1 MKRRP
6 IALMLCVLLA
16 VVLAGCGGE
25 TKIIEEPAAVL
36 APAIVQTL
44 DLSDKQA
51 KDLAS
56 SIQTLNLT
64 SEQEDSTLR
73 VIQTFGNDRELY
85 VFYEVT
91 FADGVPLPDPE
102 EGKPCP
108 VTYTLTGQEERNQ
121 HSTSQRMI
129 LPCED
134 NTFTYLSYFL
144 HRKGSP
150 WPEGELQF
158 TIEGFSYDQGDTPVP
173 VTEDVH
179 TLTWT
184 PTNQGTILS
193 GDIAAED
200 GTVLGNVTLSPFSLI
215 FSLDASQAEEFSQV
229 VVSTRLVYADGTT
242 SYPDGLVAGG
252 STSDPLRDI
261 QGNKVFRSPI
271 DISQVTAVQIDGH
284 TVTF

>member
-25 TKIIEEPAAVL
+25 TKTIEEPAAVL

-108 VTYTLTGQEERNQ
+108 VTYTL
-121 HSTSQRMI
+121 
-129 LPCED
+129 
-134 NTFTYLSYFL
+134 TYLSYFL

-271 DISQVTAVQIDGH
+271 DISQVTTVQIDGH